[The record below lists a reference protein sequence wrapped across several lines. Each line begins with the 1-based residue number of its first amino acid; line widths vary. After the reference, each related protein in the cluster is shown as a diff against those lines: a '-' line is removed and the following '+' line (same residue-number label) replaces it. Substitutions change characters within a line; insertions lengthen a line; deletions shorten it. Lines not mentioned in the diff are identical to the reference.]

1 MPGPARPRPGA
12 AMSAPAEP
20 RAPGDLRVLMR
31 LWASVW
37 EFRRR
42 VLVALALLVTAKLA
56 TVAVPLALKA
66 IIDRLGDPQTLLV
79 LPVFL
84 LLAYALLRFA
94 GTLFG
99 ELRDLVFARVTQR
112 IVADLTNRVFAH
124 LLSLG
129 SRFHSKRQTGGLTR
143 DVQRGTAGVGFLLG
157 VGLFTIV
164 PTFVEIAA
172 VLAVMVLNYSHWFTA
187 IILVTF
193 AVYTSFTVAFTQKR
207 AIYQRALNELDSR
220 AGARLVDS
228 LLNYDTVKYFSNE
241 SFEARRFQE
250 IMGRS
255 IQAAVDNQKA
265 LSMLHVGQSAVIAFG
280 VAAVMLLAGQGVVQQ
295 QMTVGDLVLI
305 NAYVIQICLPLNALG
320 FVFRQAKDA
329 LVNAEKLYELL
340 RQQPEVIELPAAP
353 ALAIER
359 GEVRFESVSFG
370 YEPGR
375 QILWDVGLVIAPGAT
390 AAIVGGSG
398 SGKSTLAR
406 LLFRFYDVSSGRIV
420 IDGQDIRGASLK
432 SLRDAIGIVPQ
443 DTVLF
448 NDTIAYNIAY
458 GRNDAT
464 LAEVVQ
470 AAQAAQ
476 LHPFIQMLP
485 EQYDTVVGERG
496 VKLSGGEKQRIAI
509 ARAILKNPPIL
520 VFDEATSAL
529 DMESERAIQA
539 ELDRIAENRTT
550 LVIAHRLST
559 VVGADEI
566 IVLERGRVVER
577 GNHRE
582 LLSARGIYARMWSL
596 QQQQTELEE
605 TERRL
610 AFQPVNLSAVLG
622 GVLES
627 VRPPMERKGI
637 RLYALRGADSST
649 VNGDPGELQRVAWEL
664 LTHAVEV
671 SPPGGRIELKLE
683 RAGACVRLS
692 VADTGGPVA
701 AAPRGPAPDAT
712 PETNEVRGIVERHQG
727 KLRVERAA
735 DGSGMVR
742 TIELPLRAVMPAEH
756 RPAGVPQFKEA
767 ADGPMPTLSGL
778 KIMVIDD
785 QDDARDALQYGLR
798 AHGARVEAVGSAAA
812 ALSLLGRL
820 ALEEWPN
827 ALVCDIAMPDEDGY
841 TFIRR
846 LRLMEADRRIALAQR
861 VPAIALSGYAD
872 SEDRTRSLLAGFQM
886 HLAKPVPLD
895 ELVAALAGLAA
906 RRAAAPA

>member
-1 MPGPARPRPGA
+1 MTPTRETRSPGELGI
-12 AMSAPAEP
+12 
-20 RAPGDLRVLMR
+20 VMR

-37 EFRRR
+37 GFRRR
-42 VLVALALLVTAKLA
+42 VLLAIVLLVAAKLA

-66 IIDRLGDPQTLLV
+66 IIDRLGNPETLLV

-84 LLAYALLRFA
+84 LLAYALLRFG

-112 IVADLTNRVFAH
+112 IVADLTNRVFSH

-187 IILVTF
+187 IIVVTF
-193 AVYTSFTVAFTQKR
+193 AVYTGFTVAFTQKR

-220 AGARLVDS
+220 ASARLVDS
-228 LLNYDTVKYFSNE
+228 LLNYETVKYFSNE
-241 SFEARRFQE
+241 SFEARRFKE

-265 LSMLHVGQSAVIAFG
+265 LSALHIGQSAIIAFG

-329 LVNAEKLYELL
+329 LVNAENLYELL
-340 RQQPEVIELPAAP
+340 RQRPEVAEPPGAP
-353 ALAIER
+353 ALAVTR
-359 GEVRFESVSFG
+359 GEVRFEGVSFG

-375 QILWDVGLVIAPGAT
+375 QILWDVGLAIAPGAR

-406 LLFRFYDVSSGRIV
+406 LLFRFYDVTGGRILV
-420 IDGQDIRGASLK
+420 DGQDIRGVNLK

-464 LAEVVQ
+464 LADVMQ

-476 LHPFIQMLP
+476 LHGFIQALP
-485 EQYDTVVGERG
+485 EQYDTIVGERG

-539 ELDRIAENRTT
+539 ELDRVAENRTT

-566 IVLERGRVVER
+566 VVLEHGRVVER

-582 LLSARGIYARMWSL
+582 LLSARGIYARMWAL
-596 QQQQTELEE
+596 QQQQNELQE

-622 GVLES
+622 GVLDS

-649 VNGDPGELQRVAWEL
+649 VTGDPGELQRLAWEL
-664 LTHAVEV
+664 LTHAIDV
-671 SPPGGRIELKLE
+671 SPPGGRIELRLE
-683 RAGACVRLS
+683 RAGAAVRLS
-692 VADTGGPVA
+692 VADTGGPA
-701 AAPRGPAPDAT
+701 ARAPRSGAPET
-712 PETNEVRGIVERHQG
+712 PEANEVRGIVERHHG

-735 DGSGMVR
+735 DGSGTVR
-742 TIELPLRAVMPAEH
+742 TVELPLRALMSAEQ
-756 RPAGVPQFKEA
+756 RPARLPESA
-767 ADGPMPTLSGL
+767 EPARLPSPTLGGL

-785 QDDARDALQYGLR
+785 QDDARDALHYGLR
-798 AHGARVEAVGSAAA
+798 AHGARVEAVASAAA
-812 ALSLLGRL
+812 ALSLLTRL
-820 ALEEWPN
+820 PTDDWPN

-841 TFIRR
+841 TFIRK
-846 LRLMEADRRIALAQR
+846 LRQMEADRRIALTQR

-895 ELVAALAGLAA
+895 ELVAALAGLA
-906 RRAAAPA
+906 RRVEASA

>member
-1 MPGPARPRPGA
+1 MTPTEE
-12 AMSAPAEP
+12 APTD
-20 RAPGDLRVLMR
+20 GDLGILLR

-37 EFRRR
+37 AFRRR
-42 VLVALALLVTAKLA
+42 VMVALVLLVAAKLA

-66 IIDRLGDPQTLLV
+66 IIDRLGDPETLLV

-84 LLAYALLRFA
+84 LLAYAVLRFG

-99 ELRDLVFARVTQR
+99 ELRDLVFARATHR
-112 IVADLTNRVFAH
+112 IVADLTNRVFSH

-172 VLAVMVLNYSHWFTA
+172 VLAVMVLNYSLWFTA
-187 IILVTF
+187 IILATF
-193 AVYTSFTVAFTQKR
+193 AVYTGFTVVFTQKR
-207 AIYQRALNELDSR
+207 AIHQRALNELDSR
-220 AGARLVDS
+220 ASARLVDS

-241 SFEARRFQE
+241 AFEARRFQD

-255 IQAAVDNQKA
+255 IQAGVDNQKA
-265 LSMLHVGQSAVIAFG
+265 LSALHIGQSAIIAFG

-329 LVNAEKLYELL
+329 LVNAERLYDLL
-340 RQQPEVIELPAAP
+340 RQHADVTELPGAA
-353 ALAIER
+353 ALAVTR
-359 GEVRFESVSFG
+359 GEVRFENVSFG

-375 QILWDVGLVIAPGAT
+375 QILWDVGLAIAPGAT
-390 AAIVGGSG
+390 AAHDGGSG

-406 LLFRFYDVSSGRIV
+406 LLFRFYDVTGGRIL
-420 IDGQDIRGASLK
+420 IDGKDIRGATLR

-458 GRNDAT
+458 GRHDAT

-476 LHPFIQMLP
+476 LHGFIQGLP
-485 EQYDTVVGERG
+485 DQYETLVGERG

-529 DMESERAIQA
+529 DMESEQAIQS

-596 QQQQTELEE
+596 QQQQDELQE

-622 GVLES
+622 GVLDS
-627 VRPPMERKGI
+627 VRPSMERKGI

-649 VNGDPGELQRVAWEL
+649 VTGDPGELQRLAWEL
-664 LTHAVEV
+664 LTHAVDA
-671 SPPGGRIELKLE
+671 SPSGGRIELKLE
-683 RAGACVRLS
+683 RAGAAVRLS
-692 VADTGGPVA
+692 VGDTGGPVA
-701 AAPRGPAPDAT
+701 RAPRGVLVDTP
-712 PETNEVRGIVERHQG
+712 PETNEVRGIVERHHG
-727 KLRVERAA
+727 KLRIERAA
-735 DGSGMVR
+735 DGSGTVR
-742 TIELPLRAVMPAEH
+742 TIELPLRAVMPAEQ
-756 RPAGVPQFKEA
+756 RPARLHEA
-767 ADGPMPTLSGL
+767 AEPAGLLAPTLSGL

-785 QDDARDALQYGLR
+785 QDDARDALHYGLR
-798 AHGARVEAVGSAAA
+798 TNGARVEALGSAAA
-812 ALSLLGRL
+812 ALSLLARL
-820 ALEEWPN
+820 PPDDWPN
-827 ALVCDIAMPDEDGY
+827 AVVCDIAMPDEDGY
-841 TFIRR
+841 TFIRK
-846 LRLMEADRRIALAQR
+846 LRQMEADRRIVLSRR

-872 SEDRTRSLLAGFQM
+872 SEDRTRSLLSGFQM

-895 ELVAALAGLAA
+895 ELVAALAGLAT
-906 RRAAAPA
+906 RRIEAPA

>member
-1 MPGPARPRPGA
+1 
-12 AMSAPAEP
+12 MSAPVESRSA
-20 RAPGDLRVLMR
+20 GDFRVLMR

-37 EFRRR
+37 DFRRR
-42 VLVALALLVTAKLA
+42 VLVAVVLLIVAKLA
-56 TVAVPLALKA
+56 TVAVPLALKG
-66 IIDRLGDPQTLLV
+66 IIDRLGDPETLQV

-84 LLAYALLRFA
+84 LLAYALLRFG

-112 IVADLTNRVFAH
+112 IVADLTNRVFSH
-124 LLSLG
+124 LLLLG
-129 SRFHSKRQTGGLTR
+129 SRFHSRRQTGGLTR

-187 IILVTF
+187 IIGATF
-193 AVYTSFTVAFTQKR
+193 VIYTGFTVAFTQKR

-220 AGARLVDS
+220 ASARLVDS

-241 SFEARRFQE
+241 SFEARRFE
-250 IMGRS
+250 AIVGRS

-265 LSMLHVGQSAVIAFG
+265 LSTLHIGQSAIIAVG

-340 RQQPEVIELPAAP
+340 RQRPEVAEPPGAP
-353 ALAIER
+353 RLSVAR
-359 GEVRFESVSFG
+359 GEVRFENVSFG

-375 QILWDVGLVIAPGAT
+375 QILWDVGLTIAPGAT

-406 LLFRFYDVSSGRIV
+406 LLFRFYDVTGGRIA
-420 IDGQDIRGASLK
+420 IDGQDIRGVSVR

-448 NDTIAYNIAY
+448 NDTIAHNIAY
-458 GRNDAT
+458 GRTDAT
-464 LAEVVQ
+464 LAEIVQ

-529 DMESERAIQA
+529 DMESERAIQS

-566 IVLERGRVVER
+566 VVLERGRVVER
-577 GNHRE
+577 GNHRD
-582 LLSARGIYARMWSL
+582 LLSARGIYARMWAL
-596 QQQQTELEE
+596 QQQQSELEE

-610 AFQPVNLSAVLG
+610 AFQPVNLSAMLG
-622 GVLES
+622 GVLDA
-627 VRPPMERKGI
+627 VRPSMERKGI
-637 RLYALRGADSST
+637 RLYALRGADTST

-664 LTHAVEV
+664 LTHAIEV
-671 SPPGGRIELKLE
+671 SPPGGRIELRLE
-683 RAGACVRLS
+683 RAGASVRLS
-692 VADTGGPVA
+692 VADTGGEA
-701 AAPRGPAPDAT
+701 AGRGPRAT
-712 PETNEVRGIVERHQG
+712 AAEGLPETNEVRSIVERHRG
-727 KLRVERAA
+727 RLRVEHAA

-742 TIELPLRAVMPAEH
+742 SIELPLRAVMPPEP
-756 RPAGVPQFKEA
+756 RPERAPEVQEA
-767 ADGPMPTLSGL
+767 TGRPLLGGL

-785 QDDARDALQYGLR
+785 QDDAREAVHYGLR
-798 AHGARVEAVGSAAA
+798 AHGAVVEPLSAAAA
-812 ALSLLGRL
+812 ALSQL
-820 ALEEWPN
+820 ARTPLEQWPN

-841 TFIRR
+841 TFIRK
-846 LRLMEADRRIALAQR
+846 LRQMEADRRIPLAQR

-886 HLAKPVPLD
+886 HLAKPAHLD
-895 ELVAALAGLAA
+895 ELVAAVAGLAA
-906 RRAAAPA
+906 RVAAASV